1 MTKRFIHLNK
11 NDEENQM
18 RKGDFESKSLANSIN
33 SNNNSQ
39 SPSPTGRAVGTWV
52 GGQKGQKLQKKI
64 LRSGSFSSAIGT
76 SKIVSFLSFN
86 SFYFNN

>member
-1 MTKRFIHLNK
+1 MNK

-52 GGQKGQKLQKKI
+52 GSQKGQKLQKKI

-76 SKIVSFLSFN
+76 SKIVSVLSFN
-86 SFYFNN
+86 SFNLNN